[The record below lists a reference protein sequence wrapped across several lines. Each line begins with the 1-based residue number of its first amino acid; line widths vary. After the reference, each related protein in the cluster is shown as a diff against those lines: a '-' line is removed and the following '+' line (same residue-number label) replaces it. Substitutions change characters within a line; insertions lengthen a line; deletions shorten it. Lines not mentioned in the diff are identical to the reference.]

1 MNARYGGL
9 FVCLAERIIG
19 RGDSGPSPELP
30 RPLRVRLAEAR
41 VKGNLRGFPD
51 SVIIGPK

>member
-51 SVIIGPK
+51 SVIIGP